1 MPKNALKRRIF
12 LVEDH
17 PVTREGFAQL
27 INYQGDLQVCGQ
39 AGTVAEALVE
49 IPMAR
54 ADLAIVDISLPDGD
68 GIELVKELHAML
80 PDLPILV
87 LSMHDETRCAGRALQ
102 AGALG
107 YVMKQ
112 EATGV
117 VMGAIRKV
125 LQGERYLN
133 PENQMSAPSSHHDA
147 PITPRPGSG
156 HI

>member
-1 MPKNALKRRIF
+1 MNAAKRRIF

-27 INYQGDLQVCGQ
+27 IDYQDDLKVCGQ
-39 AGTVAEALVE
+39 AGTVAEALVV
-49 IPMAR
+49 IPEAKP
-54 ADLAIVDISLPDGD
+54 DLAIVDISLPDGD
-68 GIELVKELHAML
+68 GIELVKALRATV
-80 PDLPILV
+80 PGLPILV
-87 LSMHDETRCAGRALQ
+87 LSMHDETRCAGRALK

-117 VMGAIRKV
+117 VLGAMRKV

-133 PENQMSAPSSHHDA
+133 PGNRD
-147 PITPRPGSG
+147 
-156 HI
+156 